1 MNLIRR
7 GVIRAAMGVSMNERC
22 AGASTNGPAG
32 KLARPS
38 TRSRKNALARAKASA
53 HATR

>member
-22 AGASTNGPAG
+22 TGVRMNGPAG
-32 KLARPS
+32 KLPRS
-38 TRSRKNALARAKASA
+38 FTRSRKKALASPKASV